1 MDITTLAAWGE
12 FLGGI
17 AVVISLIYL
26 ASQIRQN
33 SKLLRASTATVTQ
46 QSTFGPNAMIV
57 ADPELSRIWWEGM
70 ADRSALSEAEQQR
83 FDPLL
88 GMQTNGL
95 QQHFR
100 LSRDGIISSEIW
112 NDMVQGHRWNVRNP
126 GWLQWWHQ
134 YEGDIYIGDFRDFVD
149 DLIREGEEARSATE

>member
-1 MDITTLAAWGE
+1 MDINTLAAWGE
-12 FLGGI
+12 FLGGV
-17 AVVISLIYL
+17 AVVVSLIYL

-33 SKLLRASTATVTQ
+33 SKLLRASTASMTQ

-57 ADPELSRIWWEGM
+57 ADPELSQIWWEGM
-70 ADRSALSEAEQQR
+70 ADRSALSEAELRR

-88 GMQTNGL
+88 GMQMNGF

-112 NDMVQGHRWNVRNP
+112 DDMVQGMRWNVRNV
-126 GWLQWWHQ
+126 GWIQWWHQ
-134 YEGDIYIGDFRDFVD
+134 YAGDVYIGDFREFMDS
-149 DLIREGEEARSATE
+149 LIREGEAAA

>member
-1 MDITTLAAWGE
+1 MDITILAAWGE

-17 AVVISLIYL
+17 AVVVSLVYL

-33 SKLLRASTATVTQ
+33 SKLLRASSASVTQ
-46 QSTFGPNAMIV
+46 QSTAGPNSMIV
-57 ADPELSRIWWEGM
+57 ADPDLSRIWWDGM
-70 ADRSALSEAEQQR
+70 ADRATLSESDLRR

-88 GMQTNGL
+88 GMQMNGF

-112 NDMVQGHRWNVRNP
+112 DDMVQGYRWNLRNP
-126 GWLQWWHQ
+126 GFLQWWHQ
-134 YEGDIYIGDFRDFVD
+134 YAGDIYIGEFREFMDG
-149 DLIREGEEARSATE
+149 LIRDVESAA